1 MSLIYLIFLLSISSA
16 LHDIKRLDKYGSI
29 IITLNELYGRYY
41 MDLNDFKSD
50 EIMYFKITI
59 NNGKL
64 NAKYFS
70 YTFSNTLTE
79 KEELSD
85 KVNAYKEEN
94 GDKIPGADMYKE
106 QTHYYKLERKNNFKY
121 FIFTYPGFTFSNNGK
136 MIIQNTD
143 SSAKLNINII
153 SLFIIFCFIFI

>member
-1 MSLIYLIFLLSISSA
+1 MMSLIYLIFLLSISSA

-50 EIMYFKITI
+50 EMMYFKITI
-59 NNGKL
+59 NNGKI
-64 NAKYFS
+64 NGKYFS

-85 KVNAYKEEN
+85 KVNVYKEEN
-94 GDKIPGADMYKE
+94 GDKIPGTDLYKE
-106 QTHYYKLERKNNFKY
+106 QTHYY
-121 FIFTYPGFTFSNNGK
+121 
-136 MIIQNTD
+136 
-143 SSAKLNINII
+143 
-153 SLFIIFCFIFI
+153 